1 VYVFIDETKAG
12 LYNFYILGSIYTAIQ
27 TKEKEKAMLRRFIKY
42 YRPYKKLLALD
53 MLAALL
59 ISIIGMVYPIVTNK
73 MLNIFIPQKMYST
86 IVIAGLI
93 VLGLYVLRML
103 LRYFVQYYGHL
114 IGVGMQS
121 QMRKDLFSHLQKLP
135 FRFYDD
141 HETGRIMTRMTSDL
155 FEVCELAHHGPEN
168 LLISSVMIV
177 LSFLYLLSIDWI
189 LTLIIFACVPILV
202 FVTMH
207 YRKRM
212 RAAFDERRK
221 SNATINAAV
230 ESSVTGIRVTKAYT
244 NSQRE
249 VEKFRKG
256 DVQFVE
262 ASKKV
267 YNAMAMFQ
275 ASTAFVTDIFNVFI
289 LIAGGLFLYAG
300 RISFGDYSTFIVS
313 VNLFINPVNM
323 LISFM
328 EQYQNGVSGFGRF
341 LEILDEEPEQDAPDA
356 RELTDV
362 EGVIEF
368 QNVTFQYEKTK
379 EVLKN
384 VDLRLEKGRKL
395 ALVGPSGGGKT
406 TLCHLL
412 PNFYKLGPENGSISI
427 DGTDIRQLTMD
438 SLRRN
443 IGIVQQDVF
452 LFVGTIRDNILY
464 GRPDATEEEIH
475 EAARRA
481 NIHDY
486 IMTLEKGYDT
496 EIGERGV
503 KLSGGQKQRLSIARV
518 FLKDPAILI
527 LDEATSALDNTTEVY
542 IQQALDEL
550 CKGRTTL
557 VVAHRLSTIR
567 NADEIAVVI
576 NGQIAERGTH
586 DELMAKNGTY
596 KELYAL
602 QFRENDLFE

>member
-1 VYVFIDETKAG
+1 
-12 LYNFYILGSIYTAIQ
+12 
-27 TKEKEKAMLRRFIKY
+27 MLKRFVQY
-42 YRPYKKLLALD
+42 YKPHWKMLSLD
-53 MLAALL
+53 MLASLL
-59 ISIIGMVYPIVTNK
+59 ISLIGMVYPVVTNK
-73 MLNIFIPQKMYST
+73 MLNIYIPEKMYTT
-86 IVIAGLI
+86 IVIAGVT
-93 VLGLYVLRML
+93 VLALYAIRML
-103 LRYFVQYYGHL
+103 LRYFVQYYGHI
-114 IGVGMQS
+114 IGVKMQS
-121 QMRKDLFSHLQKLP
+121 RMRQDLFSHLERLP
-135 FRFYDD
+135 FRFYDN
-141 HETGRIMTRMTSDL
+141 HETGRIMTRITSDL

-177 LSFLYLLSIDWI
+177 LSFIYLATIDWV

-202 FVTMH
+202 IVTMH
-207 YRKRM
+207 YRKGM
-212 RAAFDERRK
+212 RAAFDDRRK

-244 NSQRE
+244 NAQRE
-249 VEKFRKG
+249 VEKFAKG
-256 DVQFVE
+256 DEQFVD
-262 ASKKV
+262 ASRRA
-267 YNAMAMFQ
+267 YDAMARFHS
-275 ASTAFVTDIFNVFI
+275 STAFVTDVFNVFI

-313 VNLFINPVNM
+313 VNLFIAPVNT
-323 LISFM
+323 LIGFM
-328 EQYQNGVSGFGRF
+328 EQFQNGVSGFKRF
-341 LEILDEEPEQDAPDA
+341 VEIMDEQPETDAPDA
-356 RELTDV
+356 TELTDV

-368 QNVTFQYEKTK
+368 KDVSYSYEEAK
-379 EVLKN
+379 EVLHN

-412 PNFYKLGPENGSISI
+412 PNFYKLEAGCGAICI
-427 DGTDIRQLTMD
+427 DGTDIRKLTLS

-464 GRPDATEEEIH
+464 GRPDATEEEMI
-475 EAARRA
+475 EAAKRA

-486 IMTLEKGYDT
+486 VMTLEKGYDT

-527 LDEATSALDNTTEVY
+527 LDEATSALDNTTEVL

-567 NADEIAVVI
+567 NADEIAVVMDGRI
-576 NGQIAERGTH
+576 TERGTH
-586 DELMAKNGTY
+586 EELMAKGGTY
-596 KELYAL
+596 KSLYAL
-602 QFRENDLFE
+602 QFRDNDLFE